1 MKKLTLCL
9 LGASLIFALSLTS
22 CSSGSN
28 TSSSSGSGSHL
39 SVDQIATD
47 AVEVYGSLGGD
58 KAVKTIV
65 DKSLNYAE
73 KDNRVAKYVNSTTRP
88 LVQTVLTSEICN
100 AIGGPCDHSAISLAE
115 ALKGTGFNAAAGNA
129 MMENIGK
136 SFDDMKITGKAKSA
150 VMNSLSSKL
159 LKGL

>member
-100 AIGGPCDHSAISLAE
+100 AIGGPCDHSAISLTE

-129 MMENIGK
+129 LMENIGK
-136 SFDDMKITGKAKSA
+136 SLDDMKVTGKAKNA
-150 VMNSLSSKL
+150 VMGSLGSNL